1 MKKLFRSKLKKFI
14 LIVLTF
20 FVLFNFMMPTYS
32 HASDFVGDMLEPVAD
47 FVCSIGDMVIDVL
60 QGMMIPGAPKAV
72 TTREGYGDDQ
82 AVPMIMYSPLAIFSN
97 KIPALDINFLNPA
110 SNFEEQY
117 NVLIT
122 LASNFDSSSRDDC
135 ISFLQDQWG
144 VDQTTAETD
153 WNMVEII
160 REINGKPTE
169 AERQAAILDLLKGTA
184 QMAYDVIE
192 LVDDEGNSLYNT
204 DEEKKAAWNSIAR
217 AGGLNIEYGEE
228 AEKIWAA
235 IRNVRS
241 KAGIKDVYTDAQ
253 IAKIIKDRI
262 NLDKHQREGGWEF
275 TADFINNVKLD
286 YFANEINTDYRWE
299 YSKIDDSTEEQL
311 NVWKNA
317 RNFITSPTFTQ
328 KAKELIKAKGKDVTA
343 EEILYDYQAWID
355 ERNVSNTHTVDELEQ
370 YFGDICDMAGTG
382 SVGYTYDSDDPTKV
396 LTRQEVDG
404 ILRKLGITSANI
416 ESTTNSTNPG
426 YRPVSDPNNGSSTGN
441 SGNTGNSGDSSSQ
454 IKVQKTENV
463 GNPAAN
469 TAVIIGPIISK
480 WYVALRNLAIVGLLI
495 VLVYIGIRI
504 LLSSASDQV
513 AKYKEML
520 MNWVMALVIVFFIHY
535 IMLALVTVNNSII
548 NFLSK
553 DTYKDLS
560 STVVTDQLNST
571 WQKAGLTTKAT
582 GGEISGN
589 EEFLNLGD
597 TLMNTVRW
605 NETTARD
612 NKGNGD
618 AQYSDH
624 LLATFGYAAMYLA
637 LVVYTLIFSVRYLK
651 RVIYLAFLTVIAP
664 MVSLTYP
671 IDKVGDGRAQAFGTW
686 FKEYLF
692 NLLIQ
697 PIHLLLYVVLVSSAL
712 DFAQANPLYGIIAI
726 GFILEAEKFIKSM
739 FGIQGE
745 NGALG
750 AFASGALFAQGMG
763 WLQKNINRITPKGKD
778 KEESDNSIWQK
789 KTDNEEVSSSS
800 DPTGLRT
807 AFGANN
813 DENETAG
820 QGTNENGE
828 TAEGQQAGGNGAPNV
843 RLDAGNTNNS
853 EEEQASAVEAAA
865 ATGAATVAAATNAED
880 TVQQQTST
888 SDQARREALS
898 GNATQPRIISALRAR
913 RRRPIRRPTTRK
925 ARAKYFAKKGTLKF
939 IKGATKAVVGG
950 GLGLAGATVGFG
962 AGLASGD
969 GLEGVLKGVGIGAAT
984 GTAAGIGAASIGQA
998 AVGKVTSGIRTV
1010 KTDFQRG
1017 SNPDRLKEKEDKQKA
1032 EAFMRDQYKSYK
1044 KLYGRGEANR
1054 KLEQRVQLA
1063 GEGLDYKALEK
1074 DKYGKKAMQ
1083 LMDQGLT
1090 AKQSATLIR
1099 VANEDIS
1106 KQDFLNPQSAA
1117 YQAFEKRIEDLPAK
1131 DRIIEYMDQVY
1142 GVEGKDHENMNQLRQ
1157 QEKIKQEEK
1166 KRQEERK
1173 KQERQEEQENRKKNA
1188 SKKPKKGN
1196 SGQKRTR
1203 KKKKKKK
1210 RK

>member
-1 MKKLFRSKLKKFI
+1 MKKLFQSKLKKII

-160 REINGKPTE
+160 REINGKSG
-169 AERQAAILDLLKGTA
+169 AERQEAILDLLKGTA
-184 QMAYDVIE
+184 EMSYDVIE

-204 DEEKKAAWNSIAR
+204 DEEKKAAWNSIAK

-241 KAGIKDVYTDAQ
+241 KAGVKDVYTDAQ
-253 IAKIIKDRI
+253 IAEIIKDRI

-275 TADFINNVKLD
+275 TADFINSKLD
-286 YFANEINTDYRWE
+286 YFAGEVKADYDKNYTTSNSSNEQKNTWE
-299 YSKIDDSTEEQL
+299 
-311 NVWKNA
+311 NA

-328 KAKELIKAKGKDVTA
+328 KAKELIKANDNTKSQNVTA
-343 EEILYDYQAWID
+343 EQILYQYQAWID
-355 ERNVSNTHTVDELEQ
+355 AGNGSNTHTVEELEQ
-370 YFGDICDMAGTG
+370 NFGEICDVDGWG
-382 SVGYTYDSDDPTKV
+382 SVGYQKV
-396 LTRQEVDG
+396 LSRQEVDT
-404 ILRKLGITSANI
+404 ILRELGITSANI

-426 YRPVSDPNNGSSTGN
+426 YEPVSDPSSGSSTGN
-441 SGNTGNSGDSSSQ
+441 PSSTANPGDSSSQ

-553 DTYKDLS
+553 DTYKDIS
-560 STVVTDQLNST
+560 STIVTEQLNST
-571 WQKAGLTTKAT
+571 WVKSGLTTKAT
-582 GGEISGN
+582 GGEISGDD
-589 EEFLNLGD
+589 EFLNLGD

-726 GFILEAEKFIKSM
+726 GFILEAEKFVKNM

-763 WLQKNINRITPKGKD
+763 WLQKSINKITPKGKD

-820 QGTNENGE
+820 QETNGNGE
-828 TAEGQQAGGNGAPNV
+828 TAEGQQAEGNGAPNV
-843 RLDAGNTNNS
+843 RLDAGNTSNS

-865 ATGAATVAAATNAED
+865 ATGAATVAAATSAED

-888 SDQARREALS
+888 SDQARRETLS
-898 GNATQPRIISALRAR
+898 GNAAQPRIISALRDR
-913 RRRPIRRPTTRK
+913 RRRPIRRPTARK
-925 ARAKYFAKKGTLKF
+925 ARAKYYAKKGTLKV
-939 IKGATKAVVGG
+939 IKGATKAVTGG
-950 GLGLAGATVGFG
+950 ALGLAGATVGLG

-1010 KTDFQRG
+1010 KTDYQRG

-1063 GEGLDYKALEK
+1063 EEGLDYKALEK

-1090 AKQSATLIR
+1090 AKQSAALIR
-1099 VANEDIS
+1099 VANEEIS

-1131 DRIIEYMDQVY
+1131 DRIIEYMDKVY
-1142 GVEGKDHENMNQLRQ
+1142 GVEGEDHENMNLVRQ
-1157 QEKIKQEEK
+1157 QAKMKQAEQQRKEKQETHRK
-1166 KRQEERK
+1166 AAQKARQQRANP
-1173 KQERQEEQENRKKNA
+1173 NRGR
-1188 SKKPKKGN
+1188 PPRKGN
-1196 SGQKRTR
+1196 PNK
-1203 KKKKKKK
+1203 
-1210 RK
+1210 